1 VNAFVETQHGREG
14 HVSERESDLSVLSGC
29 LPRSVEKLP
38 QQSPAAAEAS
48 MEGARAL
55 KRSPMEEPS
64 KAPSPAAQKRGDVSG
79 GSCRGQGSTDTESSA
94 VRRGGR
100 GRQLRSDFLSRSFSS
115 SSSSD
120 GSNGNDENR
129 PPPRATRV
137 QVAQTSPLAQ
147 TRKVSAA
154 PSTFVLS
161 GHAPSPQ
168 AAPPRTAAFSSP
180 LVSESTLYARMR
192 GELSQLKRQFVA
204 AERAAGPYAARA
216 ARAPLVDSSARLLR
230 QVPCVCADWLSDVP
244 ADGAE
249 ARALKGKAG
258 KPTSG
263 L

>member
-1 VNAFVETQHGREG
+1 
-14 HVSERESDLSVLSGC
+14 VSERESDLSVLSGC

-137 QVAQTSPLAQ
+137 QVAQTSPLAK
-147 TRKVSAA
+147 TRKVSA
-154 PSTFVLS
+154 V
-161 GHAPSPQ
+161 PSPQ

-204 AERAAGPYAARA
+204 AERAAGLYPPGPPERH
-216 ARAPLVDSSARLLR
+216 
-230 QVPCVCADWLSDVP
+230 
-244 ADGAE
+244 
-249 ARALKGKAG
+249 
-258 KPTSG
+258 
-263 L
+263 